1 MKTLVSLCTF
11 GLPMPEEGWARLDAA
26 WRSSRLNILS
36 QKSESA
42 FGEVQVRHETE
53 TARKQASQLCRV
65 AGTSPGWRTRFAC
78 IHCKTGSQ
86 RAGGFP
92 SALASVPAAFRPA
105 EPLVPGSHW
114 INGTSQRTATRRTM
128 APSPTFDQATFICNG
143 TIYYVGFVH

>member
-78 IHCKTGSQ
+78 IVRQAPNALEDFPQLWLRSRQHSDLPIHWSQGAIGSMELHKGQ
-86 RAGGFP
+86 QHGEQWLRLRHSTRP
-92 SALASVPAAFRPA
+92 HSSAMEQF
-105 EPLVPGSHW
+105 
-114 INGTSQRTATRRTM
+114 TT
-128 APSPTFDQATFICNG
+128 
-143 TIYYVGFVH
+143 